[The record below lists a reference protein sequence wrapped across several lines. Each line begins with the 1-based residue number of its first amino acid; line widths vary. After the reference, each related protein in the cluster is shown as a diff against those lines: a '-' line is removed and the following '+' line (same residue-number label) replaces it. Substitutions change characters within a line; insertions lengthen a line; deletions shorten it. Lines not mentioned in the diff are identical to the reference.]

1 MVMQVQKHVMISK
14 SSPDAG
20 FKPLGDD
27 EKKVTEEPGKEG
39 GDPSKED
46 ERDDREKDSS
56 VNSTNKV
63 NAASTN
69 EVNVVGRKASIE
81 LPDEPNMHALEDIV
95 YSDDDEDV
103 GAEADDVLSCRVNYL
118 IIKF

>member
-1 MVMQVQKHVMISK
+1 
-14 SSPDAG
+14 
-20 FKPLGDD
+20 
-27 EKKVTEEPGKEG
+27 
-39 GDPSKED
+39 

-63 NAASTN
+63 NVISTN

-95 YSDDDEDV
+95 YLDDDEDV
-103 GAEADDVLSCRVNYL
+103 GAEADGVLSVPSQDGVSRL
-118 IIKF
+118 LKFLLLVEEATAGED